1 MKDFMTFYAVRKK
14 MFIRLNE
21 VINDVDTDL
30 IKLS

>member
-1 MKDFMTFYAVRKK
+1 MTLYAVRKR
-14 MFIRLNE
+14 MFIRLDE

>member
-1 MKDFMTFYAVRKK
+1 MTFYAVRKK
-14 MFIRLNE
+14 MFIRFDE

>member
-1 MKDFMTFYAVRKK
+1 MTFYAVRKK
-14 MFIRLNE
+14 MFIILDE